1 MIINMDLDAAKL
13 GLALSLDWY
22 RYILHSTPH
31 VHHSSPLKGHVSHIK
46 LSIDYSICRLIVL
59 ILLLLLL
66 MYVITMVLHV

>member
-1 MIINMDLDAAKL
+1 MQQNWALHYHLIGTDTFYIRPRMYII
-13 GLALSLDWY
+13 
-22 RYILHSTPH
+22 PP
-31 VHHSSPLKGHVSHIK
+31 PLKGHVSHIK